1 MADEWRA
8 GPRARRRVARRE
20 RACPADDD
28 GRRDAAA
35 AVGTV
40 T

>member
-1 MADEWRA
+1 MARPQDEGIALRYVEDENA
-8 GPRARRRVARRE
+8 ASGVG
-20 RACPADDD
+20 

-40 T
+40 H